1 VEANDPIRARQAL
14 ACGSVVLF
22 WFPYFFRLL
31 YDDRFYPEILL
42 LNTAGEVARAVIEQ
56 HNEAKRENDEQSEPK
71 KPAQK
76 RHAKNISRYKLWSNR
91 GWRDARATRLFADF
105 ARSPAICGQRDR

>member
-1 VEANDPIRARQAL
+1 VNDPIRARQAL
-14 ACGSVVLF
+14 ARGSVVLF

-42 LNTAGEVARAVIEQ
+42 LNAASEIARAILEQ

-76 RHAKNISRYKLWSNR
+76 RHAKTLAATNYASNR
-91 GWRDARATRLFADF
+91 GWRDAGATRLFADF
-105 ARSPAICGQRDR
+105 ARNAAICGERDR